1 MAPPTESLP
10 LFPLGIVLLPGEL
23 VPLHIFEERFKLMIG
38 ECLEQES
45 EFGIIW
51 LSDDGLKEV
60 GCAARIT
67 RVLERFEDGRLN
79 ILVEGTE
86 PFRLTRRI
94 EDLPYPA
101 GDVEPLADDRETDED
116 ALERA
121 RSRYADLVE
130 EVTETRPEP
139 DALAQ
144 LDAYGMAATLEVAPA
159 AKQALLELR
168 SESGRLEQLEAMFA
182 EALQRLKM
190 AERAAEKASGNGH
203 LRPGD

>member
-1 MAPPTESLP
+1 MAATVERFP
-10 LFPLGIVLLPGEL
+10 LFPLGLVLLPGEL
-23 VPLHIFEERFKLMIG
+23 VPLHIFEERYKLMVG
-38 ECLEQES
+38 ECLEQDT

-51 LSDDGLKEV
+51 LSDDGLKEI

-67 RVLERFEDGRLN
+67 RVLERFDDGRLN
-79 ILVEGTE
+79 IVVEGTV

-101 GDVEPLADDRETDED
+101 GDVEPLADDGEADQE

-130 EVTETRPEP
+130 EVTDARPDPEL
-139 DALAQ
+139 LAQ

-159 AKQALLELR
+159 AKQSLLELR
-168 SESGRLEQLEAMFA
+168 SESGRLEQLEALFA
-182 EALQRLKM
+182 EALQRIKM
-190 AERAAEKASGNGH
+190 AERAAEQASGNGH
-203 LRPGD
+203 LRPGE